1 MQCSLCRQLKTLL
14 KSLKISV
21 LKNISTC
28 KFQSNSTR
36 FEFEKALMVTDFDD
50 EKLLVVVAS
59 AMKTPNFFSKIMVS
73 KARKQVLLSKLILL
87 HIIWF
92 VTNFWLRQSL
102 EIMSSWKLLT
112 KSPSSWQKRWLE
124 EGKSALHTKEGRTK
138 SIPYQS
144 EKKESQ
150 YPQWK
155 RLAKWN
161 KNWLNAFC

>member
-124 EGKSALHTKEGRTK
+124 KGKKCTAYERRQDKKHTISKRKKRKPVSTMEALG
-138 SIPYQS
+138 
-144 EKKESQ
+144 
-150 YPQWK
+150 
-155 RLAKWN
+155 
-161 KNWLNAFC
+161 